1 VSLVQLTTALR
12 GRGHRIRVLA
22 PITAE
27 RRDFDR
33 TFVPKLP
40 GIRLARYLVPY
51 FLYIYDTIPFE
62 EHYAGSS
69 SARSGAACRR

>member
-1 VSLVQLTTALR
+1 VSLVQLTTALH

-33 TFVPKLP
+33 TFVPELP

-51 FLYIYDTIPFE
+51 FLYIYDTTT
-62 EHYAGSS
+62 ALSGS
-69 SARSGAACRR
+69 ASGAAP